1 MAEWASVEQ
10 YIKQKYVVSQQ
21 DGKWLFLD
29 FDMGQERGQRVMITT
44 TGNLI
49 QFLSPFA
56 NLDEVS
62 IEQVFAAMRAE
73 SILFGITGV
82 NDMLLVTHSQ
92 LLDTA
97 DQEEV
102 DFGIQLVTDSADRL
116 ERLLSR
122 QDRY

>member
-1 MAEWASVEQ
+1 MAEWASVEK
-10 YIKQKYVVSQQ
+10 YIKQNYVVSDQ
-21 DGKWLFLD
+21 DGNWLFLD
-29 FDMGQERGQRVMITT
+29 FDMGQGRGQRVMITT

-56 NLDEVS
+56 TLDEVS

-73 SILFGITGV
+73 SIPFGVTSV
-82 NDMLLVTHSQ
+82 NAMLLITHSQ

-102 DFGIQLVTDSADRL
+102 DFGIGLVTDWADRL
-116 ERLLSR
+116 ERILSR
-122 QDRY
+122 EDRY

>member
-1 MAEWASVEQ
+1 MAEWASVEK
-10 YIKQKYVVSQQ
+10 YIKQKYIVSQQ
-21 DGKWLFLD
+21 DGNWLFLD
-29 FDMGQERGQRVMITT
+29 FDMGRGRGQRVMITT
-44 TGNLI
+44 AGGLI

-56 NLDEVS
+56 TLGDVS

-92 LLDTA
+92 LLETA
-97 DQEEV
+97 DEEEV
-102 DFGIQLVTDSADRL
+102 DFGIELVTESADRL
-116 ERLLSR
+116 ETILSR

>member
-1 MAEWASVEQ
+1 MADWASVEK
-10 YIKQKYVVSQQ
+10 YIKGKYVVAEQ
-21 DGKWLFLD
+21 DGDWLFLD
-29 FDMGQERGQRVMITT
+29 FDLGQGRGQRVMITT
-44 TGNLI
+44 TGNLV

-56 NLDEVS
+56 TLDDVS

-122 QDRY
+122 RDRY

>member
-1 MAEWASVEQ
+1 MAEWASVEK
-10 YIKQKYVVSQQ
+10 YIKQKYVVSSQ
-21 DGKWLFLD
+21 DGNWLFLD
-29 FDMGQERGQRVMITT
+29 FDLGQGRGQRVMITT
-44 TGNLI
+44 TGNLV

-56 NLDEVS
+56 TLDEVS
-62 IEQVFAAMRAE
+62 IEQVLAAMRAE
-73 SILFGITGV
+73 SIPLGITGV

-102 DFGIQLVTDSADRL
+102 DFGIELVTTSADRL

-122 QDRY
+122 EDRY